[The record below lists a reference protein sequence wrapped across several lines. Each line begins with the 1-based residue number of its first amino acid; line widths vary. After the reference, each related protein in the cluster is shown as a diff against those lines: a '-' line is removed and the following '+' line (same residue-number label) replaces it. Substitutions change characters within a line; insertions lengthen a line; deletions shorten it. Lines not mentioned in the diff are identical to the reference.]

1 VRQPA
6 GADLATVLAWPRRQ
20 AEQALS
26 VLSQWLENAKHT
38 VSSAIDDYGHLAAA
52 PAINLTEKKVD
63 TVPKKKA
70 VRPSW
75 VKDAESGSSGSSLV
89 VVNRTDGSVAGFR
102 LSKVALVSAAER
114 EGEAVPTGR

>member
-1 VRQPA
+1 MRQPA
-6 GADLATVLAWPRRQ
+6 GVDLAAVLAWPRRQ

-26 VLSQWLENAKHT
+26 LVSRWLENAKQT
-38 VSSAIDDYGHLAAA
+38 VSSAIDDLGHLGTA
-52 PAINLTEKKVD
+52 PPIKRTGKKVD

-102 LSKVALVSAAER
+102 LSKVSLVSAAGR
-114 EGEAVPTGR
+114 EGEAVVTGG